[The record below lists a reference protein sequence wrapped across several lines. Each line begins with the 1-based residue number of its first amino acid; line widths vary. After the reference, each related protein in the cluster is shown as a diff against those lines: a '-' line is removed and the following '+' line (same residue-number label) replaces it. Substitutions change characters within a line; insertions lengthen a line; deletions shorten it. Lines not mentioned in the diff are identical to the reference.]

1 MFLSFFLFQYS
12 NRIFFT
18 ATTQIPSSPSSNEP
32 FSIFF
37 FSVKHFVFN
46 DDGTNV
52 VCWFRLWKSP
62 KKSMNHRKKVWK
74 SQWFTGVATRLAVSI
89 ASTAMHH
96 VSDSSWLPL
105 EPFLGSNGNMLQ
117 QWMGPVA
124 SWRDPAFTNLQP
136 CYSQNTKL
144 STGCLFW
151 KNSLL
156 AKWAKCPSFWN
167 TCS

>member
-1 MFLSFFLFQYS
+1 MFLFF
-12 NRIFFT
+12 
-18 ATTQIPSSPSSNEP
+18 P
-32 FSIFF
+32 FSIQQSNFLYCNNTDSIFSFLQWAFFNIFF
-37 FSVKHFVFN
+37 FSEAFCFQWRRYKCGLLVP
-46 DDGTNV
+46 
-52 VCWFRLWKSP
+52 SM
-62 KKSMNHRKKVWK
+62 KKSEKVYEPQKNVWK
-74 SQWFTGVATRLAVSI
+74 SQWFTGVATRVAVSI

-105 EPFLGSNGNMLQ
+105 EPFLDSNGNMLQ

-151 KNSLL
+151 KYSLL

-167 TCS
+167 NCS